1 MNLERYQVF
10 FYMVYI
16 RVNVWGDVEE
26 ADLLREWDTRTERI
40 DAGDTRYKVS
50 VTRKKMSQ

>member
-1 MNLERYQVF
+1 MF

-16 RVNVWGDVEE
+16 RVNVWGDDEE